1 MISAFALLAMMIA
14 AGDVVIMRVMY
25 GWPIVGG
32 PFAFG
37 LSNQPNGTFL
47 LIATAVFKNE
57 PYT

>member
-1 MISAFALLAMMIA
+1 
-14 AGDVVIMRVMY
+14 MRVMY